1 MQICPVGA
9 LTAKPFRFKARPWD
23 IQTVESTCTTC
34 AVGCRITIDSSR
46 DRLLRYQGIDDDAVN
61 WGWMCD
67 RGRFNFEA
75 VNSEDRLGAPLVRK
89 PGAAGDELVEVS
101 WAEAIAAAAGAIRE
115 AVDAGGPGSVAV
127 LGGARGTNEDAY
139 AWAKLAKGVI
149 GTDHVDAQLGD
160 GLPAEAVFGLPAATI
175 DELCAATTVVLL
187 GPDLKEE
194 LPVLFLRLRD
204 AAERRA
210 IRILELSERETGL
223 TPYAWRSVRHRPG
236 EQAALV
242 RALVGSGPVAGLGV
256 EDDAVSEIRE
266 QLGRGAVVAVVGRAN
281 VASGSVF
288 TVDAAA
294 ALLAAHPQSR
304 FLVALRRGNV
314 RGALE
319 MGLAPGMLPGRAALG
334 DAGGELRGSWP
345 LLPPQPGLDAAGIL
359 EAAATGR
366 IGCLI
371 LLGADPLADFPDRD
385 LARRALAGPGKV
397 VALDAFIT
405 DSSKHADVVL
415 AAATFGEKSGTTT
428 NLEGRVSPVTQ
439 KVTAAGTS
447 MEDWMVAVELAERL
461 GADLQLD
468 SVAAIAA
475 EVEAVAG
482 TPSSFP
488 VTDSGAVAPTVNNYD
503 FRLVVDRELYDA
515 AVFTARSPSLADLPR
530 GAAISVNPWD
540 ADRRG
545 FAEGTPVQV
554 IAARTSVVLP
564 ARPDG
569 RVPAWHRPPRRQPAR
584 RRRRRAGRRQ
594 PPRERRAPRTG
605 REGMSRAAR
614 ARSARRRRRRLR
626 RGAHRRHQGR
636 RGLRGDAHR
645 RHPHDLVRA
654 QGDRRHAEPHRAEQG
669 RARGASCRRW
679 PTASSWSS
687 RSTSSPSAPT
697 ASCSSWRPTSPW
709 CRCS

>member
-1 MQICPVGA
+1 
-9 LTAKPFRFKARPWD
+9 
-23 IQTVESTCTTC
+23 
-34 AVGCRITIDSSR
+34 
-46 DRLLRYQGIDDDAVN
+46 
-61 WGWMCD
+61 
-67 RGRFNFEA
+67 
-75 VNSEDRLGAPLVRK
+75 
-89 PGAAGDELVEVS
+89 
-101 WAEAIAAAAGAIRE
+101 
-115 AVDAGGPGSVAV
+115 
-127 LGGARGTNEDAY
+127 
-139 AWAKLAKGVI
+139 
-149 GTDHVDAQLGD
+149 
-160 GLPAEAVFGLPAATI
+160 
-175 DELCAATTVVLL
+175 VLL

-266 QLGRGAVVAVVGRAN
+266 QLGRGTVVAVVGRAN

-288 TVDAAA
+288 AVDAAA

-304 FLVALRRGNV
+304 FLVALRRGNI

-385 LARRALAGPGKV
+385 LAQRALAGPGKV

-415 AAATFGEKSGTTT
+415 AVATFGEKSGTTT

-461 GADLQLD
+461 GSDLQLD

-475 EVEAVAG
+475 EVETVAG
-482 TPSSFP
+482 APSSFP

-554 IAARTSVVLP
+554 IAARTSAVLP

-569 RVPAWHRPPRRQPAR
+569 RVPRGIARLVVNQPGGG
-584 RRRRRAGRRQ
+584 AGELVDVNL
-594 PPRERRAPRTG
+594 PVNDV
-605 REGMSRAAR
+605 
-614 ARSARRRRRRLR
+614 RL
-626 RGAHRRHQGR
+626 
-636 RGLRGDAHR
+636 
-645 RHPHDLVRA
+645 
-654 QGDRRHAEPHRAEQG
+654 EPVDKA
-669 RARGASCRRW
+669 
-679 PTASSWSS
+679 
-687 RSTSSPSAPT
+687 
-697 ASCSSWRPTSPW
+697 
-709 CRCS
+709 